1 MLNIMTYDESK
12 TKKKK
17 RHEILMHA
25 MNLFISDGIAAVS
38 MQQISKTLGISPR
51 SLYYYYS
58 NKEELAVDIQILIMS
73 TDWIFTGFILDRNKT
88 GYEIVSDF
96 LHHMIDYIK
105 SHKKYIKYVAAFDN
119 YFYNSYPGTRY
130 QTHLDMLFRSK
141 NFTDVIDEVRK
152 DNTVLTNDRDMKTVL
167 STVYHSTMAYA
178 QRIIY
183 REKAMDLESSG
194 DKGDLDLF
202 VEFLLIGLKNPAD

>member
-1 MLNIMTYDESK
+1 MTYNESK

-25 MNLFISDGIAAVS
+25 MDLFITDGIASVS

-58 NKEELAVDIQILIMS
+58 NKEDLAVDIQILIMS
-73 TDWIFTGFILDRNKT
+73 TDWIFSGFILDKNKT
-88 GYEIVSDF
+88 GYEIVCDF
-96 LHHMIDYIK
+96 LHHMIDYIN
-105 SHKKYIKYVAAFDN
+105 SHKKNIKYIAAFDY

-130 QTHLDMLFRSK
+130 QTHLEMIFRSK
-141 NFTDVIDEVRK
+141 IFTDIIDQAGK
-152 DNTVLTNDRDMKTVL
+152 DHTILTNGKDIRTVL
-167 STVYHSTMAYA
+167 STVYHSAMAYA

-183 REKAMDLESSG
+183 REKAMNLEASG
-194 DKGDLDLF
+194 NKGDLELF
-202 VEFLLIGLKNPAD
+202 VEYLLKGLKNNTN